1 MKKKEAS
8 ARIKIN
14 HLLEEAGWRFFDD
27 ENGPANIQLEPN
39 VKMSKADLTGLGE
52 NFDKVKNGFVDFLLL
67 DDKGKPFIVLEAKA
81 EDKDPLVGKEQAREY
96 AKSLYLK
103 YVILSNGNQHYF
115 WNIYKGNPQLITAFP
130 SYGSIRESKAMN
142 ADPAKLYSEE
152 IGADYI
158 AVIKNPRYMEA
169 PEYIN
174 PETRQQFLYD
184 NGLRFLRQY
193 QINAL
198 KALQESVR
206 HGNQRFLF
214 EMATGTG
221 KTLTSAAVIRL
232 FLRSGNANRVLFL
245 VDRIELENQAKKNF
259 QNYLAPDYHT
269 VIFKENVDDWRKAE
283 VVVSTVQ
290 TLMMQQLHVPLPDFM
305 QEELKPLPWE
315 VERNSLIKK
324 ECHKYDEEWRMLAN
338 CKMNLPAMIEYV
350 PAGVIIGLRTPP
362 VDKNLIISM
371 AKEAGVKNIYQSYI
385 DEKNRLNAYLLKDV

>member
-14 HLLEEAGWRFFDD
+14 RLLEEAGWRFFDD

-52 NFDKVKNGFVDFLLL
+52 NFDKVKNGFADFLLL

-115 WNIYKGNPQLITAFP
+115 WNIYKGNPQLITVFP

-259 QNYLAPDYHT
+259 QNYLVPDYHT

-290 TLMMQQLHVPLPDFM
+290 TLIFPKKYLQKCGIKESGMYNQIANYVYTQSEINIKVKDQAPKEYMAQVKEQCTGVNAVCGGIDSFFMATIVAAPVPN
-305 QEELKPLPWE
+305 
-315 VERNSLIKK
+315 R
-324 ECHKYDEEWRMLAN
+324 WRWNA
-338 CKMNLPAMIEYV
+338 V
-350 PAGVIIGLRTPP
+350 RT
-362 VDKNLIISM
+362 
-371 AKEAGVKNIYQSYI
+371 Y
-385 DEKNRLNAYLLKDV
+385 

>member
-14 HLLEEAGWRFFDD
+14 RLLEEAGWRFFDD

-52 NFDKVKNGFVDFLLL
+52 NFDKVKNGFADFLLL

-115 WNIYKGNPQLITAFP
+115 WNIYKGNPQLITVFP

-259 QNYLAPDYHT
+259 QNYLVPDYHT

-290 TLMMQQLHVPLPDFM
+290 TLM
-305 QEELKPLPWE
+305 
-315 VERNSLIKK
+315 
-324 ECHKYDEEWRMLAN
+324 Y
-338 CKMNLPAMIEYV
+338 
-350 PAGVIIGLRTPP
+350 
-362 VDKNLIISM
+362 
-371 AKEAGVKNIYQSYI
+371 
-385 DEKNRLNAYLLKDV
+385 